1 MPRVWHRHRP
11 TLVSVTPEQIPPRRP
26 ANQSAPTSRRALY
39 IALGTIVVVAIAV
52 VMVLVVTGG
61 GSDDT
66 FDGPLVQVQPVEVSG
81 DALPVPQAGV
91 ADNAVGLP
99 VPRIDGKTF
108 GSRSISVKGGDPL
121 LVIVINRNDA
131 DVQGFVE
138 DVVQWHHADLTPED
152 LSVVTVVTG
161 PGRDTAADP
170 VSSWFVREE
179 WPWPFLID
187 DAAGTAAAALG
198 VPSTPAVLLVDPDG
212 VVRYRALGPIPSGQL
227 AAEITAKLGL

>member
-1 MPRVWHRHRP
+1 MPEGQ
-11 TLVSVTPEQIPPRRP
+11 TTPQHVARP
-26 ANQSAPTSRRALY
+26 AGSVNSRRVLW
-39 IALGTIVVVAIAV
+39 IALGTIAIVAIAV

-61 GSDDT
+61 GSDET
-66 FDGPLVQVQPVEVSG
+66 FDGPLVQVQPVEVTG
-81 DALPVPQAGV
+81 TPLPVPEAGA
-91 ADNAVGLP
+91 ADNSIGLP

-108 GSRSISVKGGDPL
+108 GSRSISVKAGDPL
-121 LVIVINRNDA
+121 LIIVINRSDV

-138 DVVQWHHADLTPED
+138 DVVQWHHRDLTPED

-161 PGRDTAADP
+161 PGRDTATDP

-187 DAAGTAAAALG
+187 DSAGSAAAALG

-212 VVRYRALGPIPSGQL
+212 IVRYRALGPTPSGRL
-227 AAEITAKLGL
+227 AAEITATLGL